1 MNPSN
6 FGSSQ
11 NSSSSTALQGFMQ
24 RVYQWMAVGLAVTGA
39 VALWTAGNPAL
50 LKALSGGAFLVIA
63 IVEIGIVIWLS
74 AAINKISPTAAIAG
88 FLVYSALNGLTMSFI
103 ILAYTGASIAT
114 TFFITAATFGG
125 VSLFAWTT
133 KSDLSSL
140 RGVLMMALIGFL
152 IASVVN
158 IFLQSPAF
166 YWILSY
172 AGLAIFIG
180 LTAYDTQML
189 KQWHQSGVVAGEQ
202 MAVLGALKLYLDFIN
217 LFLLLLRLFGR
228 RRD

>member
-1 MNPSN
+1 MNLSN
-6 FGSSQ
+6 FGAS
-11 NSSSSTALQGFMQ
+11 NSSGSVALQSFMQ
-24 RVYQWMAVGLAVTGA
+24 RVYQWMAAGLALTGA
-39 VALWTAGNPAL
+39 VAFWASGNMDL
-50 LKALSGGAFLVIA
+50 MRALSGGAFLVLA
-63 IVEIGIVIWLS
+63 IVEVGIVFWLS
-74 AAINKISPTAAIAG
+74 ASITKISPTTAITG
-88 FLVYSALNGLTMSFI
+88 FLIYSALNGLTLSYIF
-103 ILAYTGASIAT
+103 LAYTGASIAM

-140 RGVLMMALIGFL
+140 RGILMMALIGFL

-172 AGLAIFIG
+172 AGIAIFIG

-202 MAVLGALKLYLDFIN
+202 MAILGALKLYLDFIN

>member
-1 MNPSN
+1 MNQPN
-6 FGSSQ
+6 FGSS
-11 NSSSSTALQGFMQ
+11 NSSGSIALQSFMQ
-24 RVYQWMAVGLAVTGA
+24 RVYQWMAAGLAVTGA
-39 VALWTAGNPAL
+39 VALWAAGNTAL
-50 LKALSGGAFLVIA
+50 LQALAGGGFLVLA
-63 IVEIGIVIWLS
+63 ILEIGIVFWLS
-74 AAINKISPTAAIAG
+74 AAITKISPTAAIMG
-88 FLVYSALNGLTMSFI
+88 FLIYSALNGLTMSYIFVV
-103 ILAYTGASIAT
+103 YTGASIAT

-125 VSLFAWTT
+125 VSLFGWTT
-133 KSDLSSL
+133 KSDLSSM

-158 IFLQSPAF
+158 IFLHSPAL

-189 KQWHQSGVVAGEQ
+189 KQWHQSGVMAGEQ
-202 MAVLGALKLYLDFIN
+202 MAIMGALKLYLDFIN